1 MSPIPQTHQ
10 PILRPANLASQTQ
23 SRVDTIVDDNDVVE
37 KFSGL
42 VKALSSRQEKTPD
55 QSESEKEN
63 LPTRAVVR
71 QGAELAEQ
79 GKTVKLVT
87 AAIEQQP
94 DKVDIA
100 AMADAAVPAGNATA
114 PLTTPASLE
123 STVKNQPKEPQPG
136 NGVVPNDSGLRQ
148 AVVSSKPASNDAVG
162 QNTTVADKNA
172 SQVSG
177 KVSGDNLVAK
187 TVDESD
193 VANNLTVVDP
203 VVAAA
208 IASSVAVSNPA
219 AAIIAGGSADKPV
232 PRQRP
237 AKPANTDVLIA
248 KQDKPVS
255 QPDAE
260 TQLPL
265 KALAESGKE
274 LAKRTAGRSKD
285 LPQQL
290 MPKSQV
296 EVMAVADNRVE
307 KHFPA
312 DTVQQAWQQIG
323 KKLVQEL
330 ASTTSNQNKAAPL
343 ATGNSG
349 EMFTSS
355 AKTVKHLTIQLKPE
369 NLGTVVVKLT
379 MVNGGLEVTLS
390 ATDRHLAG
398 RLLRNADSLSSQL
411 KSAGFS
417 FENLSV
423 QFADLDSS
431 QPVRTA
437 GNLANGDGNQTLNGQ
452 NNQRQSQGPETAFG
466 NSKEQ
471 KPGQNSDEQSNY
483 EKNETLHQ
491 PVDIDD
497 HPNGSIFI

>member
-10 PILRPANLASQTQ
+10 PILRSANLAPQTQ
-23 SRVDTIVDDNDVVE
+23 SRVETVVDDNDVVE

-42 VKALSSRQEKTPD
+42 VKALNSRQEKMPD
-55 QSESEKEN
+55 QPESEKDN
-63 LPTRAVVR
+63 SSAKAVAQ
-71 QGAELAEQ
+71 QGADLTEQ
-79 GKTVKLVT
+79 GNAVKLVT
-87 AAIEQQP
+87 VAIEQQPQP

-100 AMADAAVPAGNATA
+100 AMADAAIPAAT
-114 PLTTPASLE
+114 PVLRE
-123 STVKNQPKEPQPG
+123 STAKNQSQDPQPE
-136 NGVVPNDSGLRQ
+136 NRTFPNDSGLQQ
-148 AVVSSKPASNDAVG
+148 AVVSSKPASNNTVG

-177 KVSGDNLVAK
+177 KVSGDAPVAK
-187 TVDESD
+187 TVAEND

-203 VVAAA
+203 VATAAA
-208 IASSVAVSNPA
+208 ASSVAVSNLA
-219 AAIIAGGSADKPV
+219 VAIIAGGSADKPV

-237 AKPANTDVLIA
+237 AKPANADVLIA

-255 QPDAE
+255 QSDAE

-265 KALAESGKE
+265 KTLAESGQE
-274 LAKRTAGRSKD
+274 LAKRTAGTSKD

-296 EVMAVADNRVE
+296 EVVAVADNRVE

-398 RLLRNADSLSSQL
+398 RLLRNANSLSSQL

-452 NNQRQSQGPETAFG
+452 NNQRQSQAPETAFG

-471 KPGQNSDEQSNY
+471 KSGQNSDEQSNY

-491 PVDIDD
+491 PMDIDD
-497 HPNGSIFI
+497 HPDGSIFI